1 MVDPLPHPR
10 YYNLDIYHRNKMEKE
25 MKKGFKKVVQTERTV
40 FNDEEQRRHEMMQV
54 REKQKEQE
62 VEALKDAMKSGMAQ
76 AMIEQARLKEEM
88 AYLFKIGNI
97 EAATAIQ
104 KKLDPDVPM

>member
-1 MVDPLPHPR
+1 M
-10 YYNLDIYHRNKMEKE
+10 
-25 MKKGFKKVVQTERTV
+25 
-40 FNDEEQRRHEMMQV
+40 
-54 REKQKEQE
+54 
-62 VEALKDAMKSGMAQ
+62 EALKDAMKSGMAQ